1 MLRAPLAT
9 VILSVVIWSVALDV
23 VAVTSFKFATKT
35 PLPHT
40 ASTFTTAW
48 DQWDAGWYGAIAAY
62 GYKGPRDAQK
72 GGAYLEGGFYP
83 GYPLLARGVYEVVQV
98 AGVSLV
104 GAMLITNQLL
114 VFAVA
119 ILLYLLARELTG
131 STETAVRTVQC
142 LLVFPFAYF
151 LLAPYSESLF
161 LTGIAGFAWA
171 LKTRRYGLAAA
182 FGAVASATRV
192 TGVILPAIMA
202 VGYLEQHEWR
212 WRSITPRIALW
223 IVTPIAGAAA
233 FAIYEWS
240 VFGSPTYYEHIQNI
254 GFGHVYSLNLVHTI
268 TSAFGAQYL
277 TAGQL
282 LGVPLEVFVNLPLLV
297 AFAFLSW
304 IVWRRFGAALGLM
317 CGLLILAPLTGG
329 QTVSLNRY
337 LLPCLPAFVVLA
349 GWTLEHRWFD
359 FAYRTV
365 GCILLGLFLVM
376 FTHGVWTG

>member
-35 PLPHT
+35 PLPHR
-40 ASTFTTAW
+40 ASTLTTAW

-62 GYKGPRDAQK
+62 GYKGTRDAQK
-72 GGAYLEGGFYP
+72 GGAYLEEGFYP
-83 GYPLLARGVYEVVQV
+83 GYPLLARGVYEVVHV

-182 FGAVASATRV
+182 FGVVASATRV
-192 TGVILPAIMA
+192 TGVILPLIMA

-223 IVTPIAGAAA
+223 IVTPFAGAAA
-233 FAIYEWS
+233 FAIYQWS

-277 TAGQL
+277 TAGHSS
-282 LGVPLEVFVNLPLLV
+282 
-297 AFAFLSW
+297 ACRSRCSSTCRCW
-304 IVWRRFGAALGLM
+304 SRSR
-317 CGLLILAPLTGG
+317 
-329 QTVSLNRY
+329 S
-337 LLPCLPAFVVLA
+337 
-349 GWTLEHRWFD
+349 
-359 FAYRTV
+359 
-365 GCILLGLFLVM
+365 
-376 FTHGVWTG
+376 